1 MFGYVGKVL
10 RVNLSN
16 AKVSHQ
22 ELDKSLARKYLGGIG
37 FCIRWLY
44 DMTGPETDPLGPENP
59 LIFATGPI
67 SGTMWPGS
75 GRLEVAGKSP
85 QTGLIGYS
93 NSGGH
98 FAPYIKY
105 AGYDAII
112 IEGTSRKPVYL
123 YVEDGRVEIKDAS
136 HLWGLDTWETEDS
149 LREELGEDVKVACI
163 GQAGENL
170 VRMASIVTG
179 KYRVAARTG
188 LGAVMGRKRL
198 KAVVLRGNG
207 GVRVARPKLFME
219 LLDKGIDSIERSPF
233 SEHYMEFGT
242 TLLVMPMNKIGRF
255 PTKNHCSGVFPK
267 AEMLSGEYLVEHYRV
282 AKRACFSCWFHCK
295 NVLKLGDEMGD
306 HPEYETICSF
316 GSNLL
321 IDDPEFV
328 IKANWLC
335 DKYGIDTISL
345 GATIA
350 WAMECYEKGLLK
362 KEDVGIELKWGD
374 PCLVE
379 RLIQMTAFREGFGD
393 LLAEGVKRASKKIG
407 RGTERYAMEVK
418 GLEIPAQDG
427 RSQKSMGVAH
437 ATAARGA
444 DHLTHCTFLD
454 EVGFEDA
461 ISERFGSGYL
471 PEMADRMSAKYK
483 GIMAKECE
491 DFTAAVNC
499 MVICVSAGFLFPPI
513 FWWEELAQIYSAVT
527 GIDMKVHELKMAA
540 ERIVNLRRA
549 YLIRHGISRA
559 DDGLPERFTK
569 EPAPEGPCKGQI
581 VEIEQMLDEYYEAR
595 GWDKET
601 GWIPEEKLLELGLE
615 EVASQLRDLGR
626 LVR

>member
-1 MFGYVGKVL
+1 MFGYAGKIL
-10 RVNLSN
+10 RVDLSAN
-16 AKVSHQ
+16 RISSQA
-22 ELDKSLARKYLGGIG
+22 LDKSLVREYLGGIG

-44 DMTGPETDPLGPENP
+44 DMTSPETDPLGPENI

-67 SGTMWPGS
+67 SGTIWPGS

-85 QTGLIGYS
+85 ETELIGYS

-112 IEGTSRKPVYL
+112 IEGRSNKPVYL
-123 YVEDGRVEIKDAS
+123 YVEDEKVEIKDAS
-136 HLWGLDTWETEDS
+136 HLWGLNTWETEDS
-149 LREELGEDVKVACI
+149 LKDELGEDVRVACI

-170 VRMASIVTG
+170 VKMASIVTG
-179 KYRVAARTG
+179 KCRVAARTG
-188 LGAVMGRKRL
+188 LGAVMGSKKL
-198 KAVVLRGNG
+198 KAVVLRGTR
-207 GVRVARPKLFME
+207 GVKVAKPELFMK
-219 LLDKGIDSIERSPF
+219 LLEKGIESIKGSPF

-242 TLLVMPMNKIGRF
+242 TLLVAPMNSIGRL
-255 PTKNHCSGVFPK
+255 PTKNHWSGVFSK
-267 AEMLSGEYLVEHYRV
+267 ADRLSGEYLVEHYRV
-282 AKRACFSCWFHCK
+282 AKRACFSCVFHCK
-295 NVLKLGDEMGD
+295 NVLKLGNEIGD
-306 HPEYETICSF
+306 HPEYETLCSL

-328 IKANWLC
+328 IRANWLC

-350 WAMECYEKGLLK
+350 WAMECYEKGLLT
-362 KEDVGIELKWGD
+362 KEDTGIELEWGNPD
-374 PCLVE
+374 VVE
-379 RLIQMTAFREGFGD
+379 RLIHMTAFREGFGD
-393 LLAEGVKRASKKIG
+393 LLAEGVRRASQKIG
-407 RGTERYAMEVK
+407 RGTERYAMHVK

-427 RSQKSMGVAH
+427 RAQKSMGIAH

-454 EVGFEDA
+454 EVGFEEA
-461 ISERFGSGYL
+461 IAERFGSKYL

-499 MVICVSAGFLFPPI
+499 MIICVSAGFLFPPL
-513 FWWEELAQIYSAVT
+513 FWWGELAQIYSSVT
-527 GIDMKVHELKMAA
+527 GIDMKVHELKIAA

-559 DDGLPERFTK
+559 DDKLPERFTK

-595 GWDKET
+595 GWDKRT
-601 GWIPEEKLLELGLE
+601 GWIPEKKLLELGLE
-615 EVASQLRDLGR
+615 EAVSQLRDLGR
-626 LVR
+626 LPR